1 MSEKKAKFEAGSQV
15 FSKNKPLIIAEIG
28 TSHNGSLDKARALV
42 DAACEAGADAVK
54 FQIVY
59 AAEILHPETGSV
71 LLPTG
76 KIELYRRFC
85 ELEVPEEFY
94 KEIAVYAKNK
104 GLLFSATPFGIRSC
118 RELLLLRPDFIKIAS
133 PELNYTQLLKFAAGF
148 DLPIILSTGVS
159 LLCDIEK
166 ALTTVRSVNGN
177 LQTALLH
184 CVTAYPAP
192 ESDYNISLIKNL
204 ANIFNTPA
212 GLSDHSM
219 DPVLVPLLSIAQ
231 GGLIIE
237 KHICLSRKEN
247 GLDDPVALEPAMFKQ
262 MCGAVKKYAG
272 NTSAEITD
280 YLLTLGYTEEK
291 ISAVIGTGEKKLGD
305 AEKENYGKTNRSLHY
320 VKDLKKNSVITEND
334 IAVLRTEKE
343 LTAGEAPEK
352 AAFFIGAVLQKDVRA
367 GSGVWM
373 EDFIQRQKD
382 ER

>member
-237 KHICLSRKEN
+237 QHICLSRKEN
-247 GLDDPVALEPAMFKQ
+247 GLDDPVALEPAMFKIRR
-262 MCGAVKKYAG
+262 KHK
-272 NTSAEITD
+272 
-280 YLLTLGYTEEK
+280 
-291 ISAVIGTGEKKLGD
+291 
-305 AEKENYGKTNRSLHY
+305 R
-320 VKDLKKNSVITEND
+320 
-334 IAVLRTEKE
+334 
-343 LTAGEAPEK
+343 
-352 AAFFIGAVLQKDVRA
+352 
-367 GSGVWM
+367 
-373 EDFIQRQKD
+373 
-382 ER
+382 